1 MPPLAIGECRSVEI
15 LARPLR
21 NETGI
26 RLEQGATYDF
36 TATGTWTDLH
46 IDSSADGYDPATLPF
61 LTSLPLRIFGFAR
74 RVPGARWFALIGEL
88 PSGSQNHFVIGTS
101 LPGWRAPV
109 DGDLAAF
116 ANDVS
121 SKYKNNK
128 GSVTLT
134 VCRRA

>member
-1 MPPLAIGECRSVEI
+1 MPQLAIGECRSVEV

-36 TATGTWTDLH
+36 AATGTWMDLH
-46 IDSSADGYDPATLPF
+46 ITCSADGYDPGTLPF
-61 LTSLPLRIFGFAR
+61 LKSLPLRLFGFAR
-74 RVPGARWFALIGEL
+74 RVPRARWFALIGEL
-88 PSGSQNHFVIGTS
+88 PSGSKTHFVIGAS
-101 LPGWRAPV
+101 LRGWRAPA

-121 SKYKNNK
+121 STYKNNS